1 MIQHFKANTVPSFMT
16 SRPTWNIL
24 ASKIKEKK
32 DAQSLKRVSICTFQS
47 GIQLNCVYTI
57 AAFEFYTSGHPEY
70 IE

>member
-1 MIQHFKANTVPSFMT
+1 
-16 SRPTWNIL
+16 L